1 MFGQCAEPGTQVQDF
16 ELTVT
21 QIQAATGWAKG
32 FVEQAILAHS
42 RLQDLPQVR
51 ALHAETRLLDMH
63 HISSIDQT
71 LAEAG
76 PNLTE
81 EELLLFDESLAA
93 LFTPKRNEQHMHA
106 RGAVTKRIRDMISTK
121 RLPKRGFP
129 PFPQRIFEF
138 QFPINVRVG
147 FWP

>member
-63 HISSIDQT
+63 HISSIDQA

-76 PNLTE
+76 PNLPKVVDLDAAE
-81 EELLLFDESLAA
+81 HHELA
-93 LFTPKRNEQHMHA
+93 
-106 RGAVTKRIRDMISTK
+106 G
-121 RLPKRGFP
+121 
-129 PFPQRIFEF
+129 
-138 QFPINVRVG
+138 VG